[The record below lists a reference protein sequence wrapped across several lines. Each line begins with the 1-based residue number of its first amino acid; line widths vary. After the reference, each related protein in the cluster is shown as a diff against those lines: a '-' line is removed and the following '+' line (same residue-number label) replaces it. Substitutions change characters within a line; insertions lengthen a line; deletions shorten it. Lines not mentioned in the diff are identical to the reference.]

1 MLTLKLARSQMQ
13 HKKVSGFR
21 YSCLDFAVLVS
32 HHLKCS
38 DCLTSDCAESH
49 HTSVEFLL
57 PLMPYFVMGL
67 WL

>member
-1 MLTLKLARSQMQ
+1 MC
-13 HKKVSGFR
+13 
-21 YSCLDFAVLVS
+21 SCLDFLALES

-38 DCLTSDCAESH
+38 ISPQKNSMQSPH

-67 WL
+67 WLYRQIWMQVMGVFELGFSW